1 MYCSINTKNSYKS
14 GATDMNIR
22 LSRRLFCTLLT
33 LLCISPTLSG
43 YAIEPEV
50 LREME
55 QEVVEKICSDGGIW
69 LKCYNLEAGSCNR
82 VASSFVP
89 KCLERTLAGISQ
101 PIAENQ
107 QSPLSLEI
115 LDCFNEEFTQRYGMD
130 HLGTPECEETPE
142 HLR

>member
-1 MYCSINTKNSYKS
+1 
-14 GATDMNIR
+14 MNIK
-22 LSRRLFCTLLT
+22 LSRRLFCAFLT

-55 QEVVEKICSDGGIW
+55 QVVVEKICSDGGNW

-82 VASSFVP
+82 VASSFVSN
-89 KCLERTLAGISQ
+89 CLERTLARISQ
-101 PIAENQ
+101 PIAQNQ
-107 QSPLSLEI
+107 QAPLSLQI
-115 LDCFNEEFTQRYGMD
+115 VSCFNAEFTQRYGMD
-130 HLGTPECEETPE
+130 HLDTPECKETPE